1 MQSTASLE
9 RHLVFFELETS
20 VQQYLSETRG
30 GDIIQLAAISGG
42 HTFNVYIM
50 PQGGIDHLTYLETGF
65 TVKGGKL
72 FQKLTAV
79 STVTL
84 YEALTS
90 FYAFLRS
97 FNRPILLAAHK
108 AQDFALPILKNALIM
123 CYLTQQFHELGPSFL
138 DTYLLSKALYPGLD
152 SHELENLLYPF
163 LGKPNN
169 NHNALEN
176 VTALQSLYG
185 VWNPNQESVTQC
197 LI

>member
-1 MQSTASLE
+1 MASLE
-9 RHLVFFELETS
+9 RPLVFFDLETS
-20 VQQYLSETRG
+20 DQNPSETRG
-30 GDIIQLAAISGG
+30 GDIIQLAAISGV

-50 PQGGIDHLTYLETGF
+50 PQRDIHTFTTARTGF
-65 TVKGGKL
+65 MVIGGKL
-72 FQKLTAV
+72 NKDYKDV
-79 STVTL
+79 STIPL
-84 YEALTS
+84 HEALTS

-108 AQDFALPILKNALIM
+108 AQDFALPILKNALIR
-123 CYLTQQFHELGPSFL
+123 CYLAQQFHELGPSFL
-138 DTYLLSKALYPGLD
+138 DIYLLSKALYPGLV
-152 SHELENLLYPF
+152 SHEQEDLLYPF
-163 LGKPNN
+163 LGKPN